1 MRIMGEDQVKLDG
14 DEETVY
20 EYFLSQ
26 GWTDGLPVIPPTI
39 KRIEA
44 FLAQANLASDEIVG
58 IIPPQ
63 WAELTVEKL
72 AVNAV
77 MAGCKPEYMPVLVA
91 AIKAM
96 CDPAFN
102 LYGVQATTNP
112 VGPMLAVNGPV
123 AKRIGLKADTGAL
136 GPGWRAN
143 VTIGRAIRLVLIN
156 IGGGTPGDM
165 DRATQGMPGKLFFC
179 LAENEE
185 ASPWEPFHVEKG
197 YPADTS
203 TVTVIGASGSLNLID
218 QGSLDA
224 EGLLKTFVS
233 ALSVIGTNNIYFGGD
248 PVLLISPEH
257 ADTLSKG
264 GFKKRDVKEYLFNTA
279 GAPIERFSRDNVERV
294 LMKRRPHLFEKEMP
308 TSIRPTD
315 KPDDLIVLV
324 VGGPG
329 KHSAFVP
336 TFGVNQSVTGIIAGP

>member
-1 MRIMGEDQVKLDG
+1 MSDREDRVRVEG
-14 DEETVY
+14 SEEDVY
-20 EYFLSQ
+20 EYFLSK
-26 GWTDGLPVIPPTI
+26 GWTDGLPIIPPTVE
-39 KRIEA
+39 RVEP
-44 FLAQANLASDEIVG
+44 FLAEANIAPDEPIGV
-58 IIPPQ
+58 IPPQ
-63 WAELTVEKL
+63 WAGLTGEKL

-96 CDPAFN
+96 CEPAFN

-123 AKRIGLKADTGAL
+123 AKRIGLKSDTGAL

-156 IGGGTPGDM
+156 VGGGSPGDM

-179 LAENEE
+179 IAENEE

-197 YPADTS
+197 YPADAS
-203 TVTVIGASGSLNLID
+203 VVTVIGAAGTLNLID

-224 EGLLKTFVS
+224 EGLLKTLAS
-233 ALSVIGTNNIYFGGD
+233 GLSIVGTNNVYFGGD

-257 ADTLSKG
+257 ADTLSRG
-264 GFKKRDVKEYLFNTA
+264 GLSKRDLKERLFHA
-279 GAPIERFSRDNVERV
+279 ALVPIEQFSRDNVELV
-294 LMKRRPHLFEKEMP
+294 LKKRRPYLFENGTP
-308 TSIRPTD
+308 ASIRPVD
-315 KPDDLIVLV
+315 EPDDLIVLV

-329 KHSAFVP
+329 KHSTVVH
-336 TFGVNQSVTGIIAGP
+336 TFGVNRSVTKVIS

>member
-1 MRIMGEDQVKLDG
+1 MRNIEDQVQVEG
-14 DEETVY
+14 TEETVY
-20 EYFLSQ
+20 EYFLSK

-39 KRIEA
+39 ERVEA
-44 FLAQANLASDEIVG
+44 FLAQAKVASGDILGV
-58 IIPPQ
+58 IPPQ

-72 AVNAV
+72 AVNAI
-77 MAGCKPEYMPVLVA
+77 MAGCKPEYMPVLAA
-91 AIKAM
+91 AIKGM

-143 VTIGRAIRLVLIN
+143 VTLGRAIRLVLIN
-156 IGGGTPGDM
+156 VGGGTPGDM

-224 EGLLKTFVS
+224 EGLLKTFAS

-264 GFKKRDVKEYLFNTA
+264 GFKKRDVKEHLFNSACT
-279 GAPIERFSRDNVERV
+279 PIEHFSQDNVERV
-294 LMKRRPHLFEKEMP
+294 LMKRRPHLFEKGMP
-308 TSIRPTD
+308 GCIRPID
-315 KPDDLIVLV
+315 EADDLIVLV

-336 TFGVNQSVTGIIAGP
+336 TFGVNRSVTRIIS

>member
-1 MRIMGEDQVKLDG
+1 MTVREQDQVHLEG

-20 EYFLSQ
+20 EYFLSK

-39 KRIEA
+39 ERIEA
-44 FLAQANLASDEIVG
+44 FLAQANLASDEIIGV
-58 IIPPQ
+58 IPPQ

-72 AVNAV
+72 AVNAI
-77 MAGCKPEYMPVLVA
+77 MAGCKPEYMPVLIA
-91 AIKAM
+91 AIRGM
-96 CDPAFN
+96 CEPSFN

-112 VGPMLAVNGPV
+112 VGPMLVVNGPV
-123 AKRIGLKADTGAL
+123 GKRIGLKADTGAL

-143 VTIGRAIRLVLIN
+143 VTIGRAIRLVLLN
-156 IGGGTPGDM
+156 VGGGTPGVM

-179 LAENEE
+179 FAENEE

-197 YPADTS
+197 YSADTS

-224 EGLLKTFVS
+224 EGLLKTFAS
-233 ALSVIGTNNIYFGGD
+233 ALSVVGTNNIFFGGD

-257 ADTLSKG
+257 SDTLSKG
-264 GFKKRDVKEYLFNTA
+264 GLSKREVKERLFNSACT
-279 GAPIERFSRDNVERV
+279 PIEQFSRDNVENV
-294 LMKRRPHLFEKEMP
+294 LMKRRPHLFENGMP
-308 TSIRPTD
+308 NCIRPID
-315 KPDDLIVLV
+315 KPEDLIVLV

-329 KHSAFVP
+329 KHSTFVP
-336 TFGVNQSVTGIIAGP
+336 TFGVNRSVTTIIS

>member
-1 MRIMGEDQVKLDG
+1 MRNIDDQVQVEG
-14 DEETVY
+14 TEETVY
-20 EYFLSQ
+20 EYFLSK

-39 KRIEA
+39 ERVEA
-44 FLAQANLASDEIVG
+44 FLAQANVASDDIIGV
-58 IIPPQ
+58 IPPK
-63 WAELTVEKL
+63 WVELTVEKL

-77 MAGCKPEYMPVLVA
+77 MAGCKPEYMPVLAA

-96 CDPAFN
+96 CESAFN

-123 AKRIGLKADTGAL
+123 GKRIGLKADTGAL

-156 IGGGTPGDM
+156 VGGGTPGDM

-224 EGLLKTFVS
+224 EGLLRTFAS

-264 GFKKRDVKEYLFNTA
+264 GFKKRDVKEHLFNSACT
-279 GAPIERFSRDNVERV
+279 PVEHFSRDNVERV
-294 LMKRRPHLFEKEMP
+294 LMKRRPHLFEKGMP
-308 TSIRPTD
+308 GCIRPID
-315 KPDDLIVLV
+315 EPDDLIVLV

-336 TFGVNQSVTGIIAGP
+336 TFGVNRSVTRIIS

>member
-1 MRIMGEDQVKLDG
+1 MSDTEERVSVAGSEED
-14 DEETVY
+14 VY
-20 EYFLSQ
+20 EHFLAK
-26 GWTDGLPVIPPTI
+26 GWTDGLPIIPPTVE
-39 KRIEA
+39 RVEA
-44 FLAQANLASDEIVG
+44 FLSEAKVAPNDIIGV
-58 IIPPQ
+58 IPPQ
-63 WAELTVEKL
+63 WAELTAEKL

-91 AIKAM
+91 AIQAM

-156 IGGGTPGDM
+156 VGGGTPGDM

-179 LAENEE
+179 FAENEA
-185 ASPWEPFHVEKG
+185 ASPWEPLHVEKG
-197 YPADTS
+197 YAADAS

-224 EGLLKTFVS
+224 EGLLKTFAS
-233 ALSVIGTNNIYFGGD
+233 ALPVIGTNNIYFGGD

-257 ADTLSKG
+257 ADTLSQG
-264 GFKKRDVKEYLFNTA
+264 GFKKRDVKERLFHSACT
-279 GAPIERFSRDNVERV
+279 PIEHFSRDNVENV
-294 LMKRRPHLFEKEMP
+294 LKRRRPHLFEMGMP
-308 TSIRPTD
+308 DCIRPVD
-315 KPDDLIVLV
+315 QPDDLIVLV

-329 KHSAFVP
+329 KHSTLVP
-336 TFGVNQSVTGIIAGP
+336 TFGVNRSVTRVIS

>member
-1 MRIMGEDQVKLDG
+1 MRNIEDQVQVEG
-14 DEETVY
+14 SEETVY
-20 EYFLSQ
+20 EYFLSK
-26 GWTDGLPVIPPTI
+26 GWTDGLPIIPPTI
-39 KRIEA
+39 ERVEA
-44 FLAQANLASDEIVG
+44 FLAEANVASDD
-58 IIPPQ
+58 IIGVLPPQ

-77 MAGCKPEYMPVLVA
+77 MAGCKPEYMPLLAA
-91 AIKAM
+91 AIKGM
-96 CDPAFN
+96 CEPAFN

-143 VTIGRAIRLVLIN
+143 VTIGRAIRLVLVN
-156 IGGGTPGDM
+156 VGGGTPGDM

-179 LAENEE
+179 LAENED
-185 ASPWEPFHVEKG
+185 ASPWEPFHIEKG
-197 YPADTS
+197 YPTDAS

-224 EGLLKTFVS
+224 EGLLKTFAS

-264 GFKKRDVKEYLFNTA
+264 GFKKRDVKEYLFNSACT
-279 GAPIERFSRDNVERV
+279 PIEHFSRDNVERV
-294 LMKRRPHLFEKEMP
+294 LKKRRPHLFEKEMP
-308 TSIRPTD
+308 GCIRPID
-315 KPDDLIVLV
+315 EPDDLIVLV

-329 KHSAFVP
+329 KHSVFVP
-336 TFGVNQSVTGIIAGP
+336 TFGVNRSVTRIIS

>member
-1 MRIMGEDQVKLDG
+1 MRNIEDQVQVEG
-14 DEETVY
+14 TEETVY
-20 EYFLSQ
+20 EYFLSK

-39 KRIEA
+39 ERVEA
-44 FLAQANLASDEIVG
+44 FLAQAKVASGDILGV
-58 IIPPQ
+58 IPPQ

-72 AVNAV
+72 AVNAI
-77 MAGCKPEYMPVLVA
+77 MAGCKPEYMPVLAA
-91 AIKAM
+91 AIKGM

-143 VTIGRAIRLVLIN
+143 VTLGRAIRLVLIN
-156 IGGGTPGDM
+156 VGGGTPGDM

-224 EGLLKTFVS
+224 EGLLKTFAS

-264 GFKKRDVKEYLFNTA
+264 GFKKRDVKEYLFNSACT
-279 GAPIERFSRDNVERV
+279 PVEHFSRDNVERV
-294 LMKRRPHLFEKEMP
+294 LMKRRPHLFEKGMP
-308 TSIRPTD
+308 GCIRPID
-315 KPDDLIVLV
+315 EADDLIVLV

-336 TFGVNQSVTGIIAGP
+336 TFGVNRSVTRIIS

>member
-1 MRIMGEDQVKLDG
+1 MMKDTADRVQVEG
-14 DEETVY
+14 TEETVY
-20 EYFLSQ
+20 EYFLAQ
-26 GWTDGLPVIPPTI
+26 GWTDGLPIIPPTVE
-39 KRIEA
+39 RVEA
-44 FLAQANLASDEIVG
+44 FLAQAKLPRGEVIGA
-58 IIPPQ
+58 IPPQ
-63 WAELTVEKL
+63 WAEFSVEKL

-91 AIKAM
+91 AVKGV

-112 VGPMLAVNGPV
+112 VGPMLAVNGPIV
-123 AKRIGLKADTGAL
+123 KQIGLKADTGAL

-143 VTIGRAIRLVLIN
+143 VTIGRAIRLALMNV
-156 IGGGTPGDM
+156 GGGSPGEM

-179 LAENEE
+179 FGENEE

-203 TVTVIGASGSLNLID
+203 TVTVIGGSGSLNLID

-224 EGLLKTFVS
+224 EGLLKTLAS
-233 ALSVIGTNNIYFGGD
+233 ALAVVGTNNIYFGGD

-264 GFKKRDVKEYLFNTA
+264 GLKKKDVKEHLFHAACT
-279 GAPIERFSRDNVERV
+279 PLESFSRDNVENV
-294 LMKRRPHLFEKEMP
+294 LKKRRPHLFERGMP
-308 TSIRPTD
+308 QCIRPMD

-329 KHSAFVP
+329 KHSTFVP
-336 TFGVNQSVTGIIAGP
+336 TFGVNQSVIGTIS

>member
-1 MRIMGEDQVKLDG
+1 MRNIEDQVRVEG
-14 DEETVY
+14 TEETVY
-20 EYFLSQ
+20 EYFLSK

-39 KRIEA
+39 ERIEA
-44 FLAQANLASDEIVG
+44 FLAQANVASDDIIGV
-58 IIPPQ
+58 IPPQ

-72 AVNAV
+72 AINAV
-77 MAGCKPEYMPVLVA
+77 MAGCKPEYMPVLIA
-91 AIKAM
+91 AIKGM
-96 CDPAFN
+96 CEPAFN

-123 AKRIGLKADTGAL
+123 GKRIGLKADTGAL

-143 VTIGRAIRLVLIN
+143 VTIGRAIRLVLLN
-156 IGGGTPGDM
+156 VGGGTPGDM

-179 LAENEE
+179 FAENEE

-197 YPADTS
+197 YPMDAS

-224 EGLLKTFVS
+224 VGLLKTFVS
-233 ALSVIGTNNIYFGGD
+233 ALAVIGTNNIYYGGD

-264 GFKKRDVKEYLFNTA
+264 GFSKRDVKEYLFNSACT
-279 GAPIERFSRDNVERV
+279 PIEQFSRDNVENV
-294 LMKRRPHLFEKEMP
+294 LKKRRPHLFEKEMP
-308 TSIRPTD
+308 TCIRPID

-329 KHSAFVP
+329 KHSVFVP
-336 TFGVNQSVTGIIAGP
+336 TFGVNWSVTRIISSP

>member
-1 MRIMGEDQVKLDG
+1 MKDTEEPIRVEGT
-14 DEETVY
+14 EETVY

-26 GWTDGLPVIPPTI
+26 GWTDGLPVIPPTVE
-39 KRIEA
+39 RVED
-44 FLAQANLASDEIVG
+44 FLAQANLAPEEVIGV
-58 IIPPQ
+58 IPPQ
-63 WAELTVEKL
+63 WAQLSVGKL

-77 MAGCKPEYMPVLVA
+77 MAGCKPEYMSVLIA
-91 AIKAM
+91 AIKGM

-112 VGPMLAVNGPV
+112 VGPMLAVNGPI
-123 AKRIGLKADTGAL
+123 AKQIGLKADTGSL

-156 IGGGTPGDM
+156 VGGGTPGDM

-179 LAENEE
+179 FAENEA
-185 ASPWEPFHVEKG
+185 ASPWEPFHVERG
-197 YPADTS
+197 YPADAS
-203 TVTVIGASGSLNLID
+203 TVTVIGGSGSLNLID

-224 EGLLKTFVS
+224 EGLLKTLAS
-233 ALSVIGTNNIYFGGD
+233 ALTVVGTNNIYFGGD

-264 GFKKRDVKEYLFNTA
+264 GLKKKDVKEHLFDSACT
-279 GAPIERFSRDNVERV
+279 PLKCFSRDNVENV
-294 LMKRRPHLFEKEMP
+294 LMKRRPHLFEQGMP
-308 TSIRPTD
+308 ECIRPMD

-329 KHSAFVP
+329 KHSSFVP
-336 TFGVNQSVTGIIAGP
+336 TFGVNQSVIKTIS